1 MIAKFE
7 LKKAGME
14 PLFLITKLIHLQ
26 RATISHN
33 CQCYVTWA
41 CTLLHKPLNLLHKIN
56 SMAYVNV
63 AMLANSKSPFSIM
76 CIMRH
81 GKHAIDTRHIG

>member
-1 MIAKFE
+1 MFDMSFYSFVFYYLWLFAFLLSYIALSKAFNE

-33 CQCYVTWA
+33 IYYV
-41 CTLLHKPLNLLHKIN
+41 K
-56 SMAYVNV
+56 
-63 AMLANSKSPFSIM
+63 
-76 CIMRH
+76 
-81 GKHAIDTRHIG
+81 